1 MLKKWGEIKSSIF
14 RLLDNTD
21 RYPSGFKKRGLEEH
35 FCIAHFHPII
45 F

>member
-1 MLKKWGEIKSSIF
+1 MLKKWGEIKISIF

-21 RYPSGFKKRGLEEH
+21 RYPPDFKKRGLEEH